1 MGVKRRILIV
11 VQNLGREDV
20 AFTLIG
26 SGDCF
31 EDLVALRYELGARVG
46 LRFAVERVPVSAA
59 GREDYARQIWQQL
72 TLEPWY
78 RNVRSLGM
86 AA

>member
-46 LRFAVERVPVSAA
+46 LRFAVEGVPVSAA
-59 GREDYARQIWQQL
+59 GHEDDAKQIWQLL
-72 TLEPWY
+72 TRELWY
-78 RNVRSLGM
+78 RNMRSLGV